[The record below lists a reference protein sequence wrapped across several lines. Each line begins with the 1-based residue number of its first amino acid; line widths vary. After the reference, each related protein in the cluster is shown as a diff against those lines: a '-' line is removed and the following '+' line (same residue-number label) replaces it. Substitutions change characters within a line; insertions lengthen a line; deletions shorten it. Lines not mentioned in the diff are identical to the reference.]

1 MTSGA
6 KAAAILKLPKIKNI
20 SDLEKLI
27 DKIGFLPFF
36 ANQIEGFSIE
46 ENIDPRYW
54 FSEGVEGAW
63 EWKGAVIRD
72 INCAYGK
79 FFGGKAGFISREWYP
94 DFANFRRDGYDF
106 DARYDDG
113 LTRFSDKEVYDVLEK
128 HGSLLSG
135 ELKRLGGFGG
145 SNGKKG
151 FDGIMTRL
159 QKQGYVVIADFEYK
173 RDKQGQPYGW
183 GVARYST
190 SDNFFGK
197 YLTENVYTKSP
208 EQSGKKIFDYLS
220 AKYPKID
227 EKKLR
232 KFIEG

>member
-1 MTSGA
+1 MTSGTKTA
-6 KAAAILKLPKIKNI
+6 TSLKLLKIKSI

-36 ANQIEGFSIE
+36 ANQIEGFSVE
-46 ENIDPRYW
+46 ENIEPRYW
-54 FSEGVEGAW
+54 FSDGVEGAW

-94 DFANFRRDGYDF
+94 DFANLRRDGYDF

-113 LTRFSDKEVYDVLEK
+113 LARFSDKEVYDILEK

-135 ELKRLGGFGG
+135 ELKRIGGFGG
-145 SNGKKG
+145 NNGKKG

-159 QKQGYVVIADFEYK
+159 QMKGYVVISDFEYK
-173 RDKQGQPYGW
+173 HDKQGQPYGW

-190 SDNFFGK
+190 SENFSGSISRKMFTQQVPRSRERK
-197 YLTENVYTKSP
+197 YLIIFRQNIRKLMRKS
-208 EQSGKKIFDYLS
+208 
-220 AKYPKID
+220 
-227 EKKLR
+227 
-232 KFIEG
+232 